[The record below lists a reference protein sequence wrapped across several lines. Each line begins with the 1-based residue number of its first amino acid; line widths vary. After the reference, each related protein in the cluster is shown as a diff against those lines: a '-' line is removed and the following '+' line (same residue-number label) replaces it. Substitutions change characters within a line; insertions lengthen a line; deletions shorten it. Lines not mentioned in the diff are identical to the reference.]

1 MASEWVQEAC
11 RYSWLLEGKGMCAG
25 KELSQSA
32 DKYFNTGS
40 CGSVVSCCG
49 FTKHPPQLLFLC
61 CWGAQAE
68 EENNNLNLT
77 LLNIH
82 EISWDK
88 EKTSVA

>member
-1 MASEWVQEAC
+1 
-11 RYSWLLEGKGMCAG
+11 MCAG